1 MKITLAS
8 TSFVSNQKTA
18 NLCHL
23 ADRSCLL
30 YQLAINYV
38 ADIQLNCKFA
48 RLDGYEGPKSFTCT
62 LGKDF
67 KKTPQIT

>member
-1 MKITLAS
+1 MPSCRSILFIHLAHRS
-8 TSFVSNQKTA
+8 LFIN
-18 NLCHL
+18 L

>member
-23 ADRSCLL
+23 ADRSCLSIL
-30 YQLAINYV
+30 QIDLVYYIN
-38 ADIQLNCKFA
+38 
-48 RLDGYEGPKSFTCT
+48 
-62 LGKDF
+62 
-67 KKTPQIT
+67 

>member
-1 MKITLAS
+1 MPSCRSIL
-8 TSFVSNQKTA
+8 FI
-18 NLCHL
+18 HL

-30 YQLAINYV
+30 YQLANNYV

-67 KKTPQIT
+67 KKKHHR